1 MFTRDYQCLGTMAGG
16 SQGCPSHP
24 QPRAGQP
31 GPSAGTFLGTEK
43 PRLGCWPRAG
53 VWPWCCTRRAG
64 ADGFRDWHG
73 ALVPGWMGVSSAA
86 GQSQPTPGVPP
97 VPGWQVSPQSKGTP
111 ALLDQQ
117 LRARGIILES
127 QKATE
132 LSANSIDCSSS
143 HLNLDVLILN

>member
-1 MFTRDYQCLGTMAGG
+1 MTLSLLQGAPDVHPGLAVFRDHGRGFPGL
-16 SQGCPSHP
+16 CPSHP

-31 GPSAGTFLGTEK
+31 GTFLGTEK
-43 PRLGCWPRAG
+43 SRLGCWPRAG

-73 ALVPGWMGVSSAA
+73 ALVPGWMGVSSAT

-132 LSANSIDCSSS
+132 MSLLTPLTAAA
-143 HLNLDVLILN
+143 VT